1 MRVIIIG
8 GGQVGTEL
16 ADRLSKEHD
25 VVVIEKNAVMA
36 QRIEGSMDL
45 MVITGNGASV
55 HILEKAGIR
64 EAKLLIA
71 VTEIDEVNII
81 ACMLAKKYGVE
92 TTVARIRNTEYE
104 GDFRVLTNEQLGID
118 IIINP
123 ERVAAQEIAKMIK
136 SPNISEVEYFADGRV
151 LIIGYYIDEDSPSL
165 NKKLSEISFPD
176 GCIVCAILRES
187 GEVVIPSGEDIIHL
201 KDEIFLL
208 GKTEVFSQSWFNTK
222 APRYP
227 RRVVIAGGGKVGLQ
241 LAELLEAEGNK
252 FLIKLIERDSSR
264 GEEIANLLNKTLVL
278 QGDVTDIQF
287 LIEEE
292 IGKADV
298 LVAVTGDDEINLLST
313 LLADHLGVKVTISE
327 VIRPNYNIIHNS
339 IGIDRIV
346 SPRLLTAAQ
355 IIKLIR
361 KGDVISMTILKED
374 KAEIMELIV
383 SEKALVAKKKLIDAN
398 LPQGILVAA
407 LVRDEEIIIPG
418 GEDVIHA
425 GDRVIIFYIT
435 ELSPQVDKYFTYTEK
450 GPTENIGNIFR
461 NIIRG
466 EKNEG

>member
-16 ADRLSKEHD
+16 ADRLSREQD
-25 VVVIEKNAVMA
+25 VVVIEKNAAMA
-36 QRIEGSMDL
+36 QRIEAAMDL
-45 MVITGNGASV
+45 MVINGNGASV
-55 HILEKAGIR
+55 QVLEKAGIR

-81 ACMLAKKYGVE
+81 ACMLAKNYGVE

-104 GDFRVLTNEQLGID
+104 EGSRVLTNEQLGID

-136 SPNISEVEYFADGRV
+136 SPNISEVEHYADGRV
-151 LIIGYYIDEDSPSL
+151 LIIGYYIKEDSPSL
-165 NKKLSEISFPD
+165 NKKVSDIRFPE

-187 GEVVIPSGEDIIHL
+187 GEIVIPSGEDVIFL
-201 KDEIFLL
+201 NDEIYIL
-208 GKTEVFSQSWFNTK
+208 GKTEVFSHPWFNHI
-222 APRYP
+222 APSYP
-227 RRVVIAGGGKVGLQ
+227 RKVVIAGGGKVGLQ
-241 LAELLEAEGNK
+241 LAEMLEAEGNK
-252 FLIKLIERDSSR
+252 FMVKLIERDSSR

-278 QGDVTDIQF
+278 QGDVTDIHF
-287 LIEEE
+287 LKAEE

-327 VIRPNYNIIHNS
+327 VIRSDYNIIHNS
-339 IGIDRIV
+339 IGIDRMV

-374 KAEIMELIV
+374 KAEVMELFV
-383 SEKALVAKKKLIDAN
+383 SERALIANKKLMEVN
-398 LPQGILVAA
+398 LPRGILVAG
-407 LVRDEEIIIPG
+407 LVRDKEIIIPG
-418 GEDVIHA
+418 GEDFIFA
-425 GDRVIIFYIT
+425 GDRVIVFYLT
-435 ELSPQVDKYFTYTEK
+435 ELSPEVDKFFTHTEK
-450 GPTENIGNIFR
+450 GPTENIGQMFR

-466 EKNEG
+466 K